1 MADATKQLV
10 NCMHNHCCSNRQ
22 KRDLFEELDIDGNC
36 AQFRNGQ
43 TSYYTSN
50 EMPSPFETESG
61 DQDLEEENQNK
72 ESNQANDQDH
82 FWTWIW

>member
-10 NCMHNHCCSNRQ
+10 NCMHTHCCSNRQ
-22 KRDLFEELDIDGNC
+22 KRDLLEELDINGNC

-50 EMPSPFETESG
+50 EMPSPFETDSG
-61 DQDLEEENQNK
+61 DHDLEEE
-72 ESNQANDQDH
+72 S
-82 FWTWIW
+82 